1 VFRRHVVTLVHAS
14 IVCVVMTAAAVVCL
28 AQNLPERLNGVPSSP
43 RSPVRA
49 SIGDMS
55 WLAGEWVSSGSPTTI
70 EERWTPPAGGA
81 MLGVA
86 RTLSGDRTKERRQG
100 VPIDMVEFE
109 FLRIVQRDGGLV
121 YVAQPGGRPPT
132 EFVLT
137 MFSKDS
143 ATFENP
149 AHDFPRVIRYALRA
163 NGTLEATISDG
174 GQKARTFTFAR
185 RAH

>member
-81 MLGVA
+81 MLAVA
-86 RTLSGDRTKERRQG
+86 RTLNGDR
-100 VPIDMVEFE
+100 MVEFE

-149 AHDFPRVIRYALRA
+149 AHDFPKVIRYALRA